1 MKSLLKKIGHNLSD
15 ISNDSRKVK
24 KNSLFLA
31 YPGIHSDGRS
41 YIAEALKKGAKAIFY
56 EKKNFTWQ
64 KSWDVAHFAFNN
76 LKNKEGEI
84 AHIFFNEPSKQIHTI
99 GITGT
104 NGKTSCAF
112 WVTEIQ
118 NLLGKKTGIIGTLG
132 YGHKKLKLHAY
143 TTPDAITNH
152 RILKKFKTNKIKS
165 VVMEVSSHA
174 LSQGRVNGI
183 LFDVGVFTNLSR
195 DHLDYHLNFKNYF
208 NEKRKLFNF
217 SSLKIAVINIDD
229 AYGKKLN
236 LSLIKNK
243 TKVLTYGINGGDV
256 KATEIQY
263 STSSTEFKLIFKKE
277 IYKVKVPVVG
287 EFNVYN
293 VLAVTSALIASGY
306 SIQKIVKQIGYISQV
321 PGRMEKL
328 GTKKTPKI
336 FIDYAHTPD
345 ALRKVLKTLKY
356 RTNGK
361 LICVFGCGGN
371 RDPGK
376 REGMAKAASEL
387 ADTNFITSDNPRNE
401 NPEQIISEISKYMK
415 KPHIVEIDR
424 HKAIAKAIKLA
435 KKEDI
440 VLIAGKGHETYQEI
454 EGVKYPFSDQKHAK
468 KALKDYKAC

>member
-1 MKSLLKKIGHNLSD
+1 MKSALKKIGYNLSD
-15 ISNDSRKVK
+15 ISNNSRHVK

-31 YPGIHSDGRS
+31 YPGMHSDGRS

-56 EKKNFTWQ
+56 EKKNFTWR
-64 KSWDVAHFAFNN
+64 KSWDVPHFAFND

-84 AHIFFNEPSKQIHTI
+84 AHIFFNEPSKQIQTI
-99 GITGT
+99 GVTGT
-104 NGKTSCAF
+104 NGKTSCAY
-112 WVTEIQ
+112 WITEIQ

-132 YGHKKLKLHAY
+132 YGAKKLKLHAY

-152 RILKKFKTNKIKS
+152 RILKKFKTHKIKS

-174 LSQGRVNGI
+174 LSQGRVNSI
-183 LFDVGVFTNLSR
+183 LFDIAVFTNLSR

-208 NEKRKLFNF
+208 NEKKKLFNF
-217 SSLKIAVINIDD
+217 PSLKIAVINIDD
-229 AYGKKLN
+229 EYGKKLK
-236 LSLIKNK
+236 LSLIRNK

-256 KATEIQY
+256 RATDIQY
-263 STSSTEFKLIFKKE
+263 SASSTELKISFKKE

-293 VLAVTSALIASGY
+293 VLAVTSALVASGY
-306 SIQKIVKQIGYISQV
+306 SIQEIMKQIDYISQV
-321 PGRMEKL
+321 PGRMERL

-345 ALRKVLKTLKY
+345 ALRKVLKTLKN

-371 RDPGK
+371 RDKGK
-376 REGMAKAASEL
+376 RKDMAKAASEL

-401 NPEQIISEISKYMK
+401 NPKQIISEIIKYMK
-415 KPHIVEIDR
+415 KPYIVEIDR
-424 HKAIAKAIKLA
+424 HKAIAKAIKQA
-435 KKEDI
+435 KKEDV

-454 EGVKYPFSDQKHAK
+454 KGVKYSFSDKKCAR
-468 KALKDYKAC
+468 KALKDYKVY